1 MMNTKWCVGGL
12 VALAIFLTG
21 CAGTVQRENGK
32 AATPGRVLGLSYN
45 RVELQLT
52 EDARKLQA
60 DNPQFSP
67 KELARFM
74 ELRLDANNL
83 LRVDAPYKINVT
95 IDDFRVRSAAS
106 AVLLGILAG
115 TDSLSGRVQIVDAAG
130 QQLHAFKVNA
140 SYGLG
145 GWGGGQDSMRMNWL
159 YEKFAE
165 LTLNELTG
173 NTKTVDL
180 DKSAATRAPQSSVV
194 IAAKPTAPGATA
206 APTTKAAGI
215 AYLGSG
221 FANIDDVDAIPYIND
236 TARAQYREWLKK
248 STPRAFALSISGHY
262 AWANGMRSVDGSALQ
277 DPVERV
283 MTNCNRVSPEPCS
296 LYAVNGVVVWKK
308 DNTAAAKPLAE
319 TATP

>member
-1 MMNTKWCVGGL
+1 MWNAKWSAGAL
-12 VALAIFLTG
+12 IALAVLLTG
-21 CAGTVQRENGK
+21 CAGTVQREGGK
-32 AATPGRVLGLSYN
+32 AATPGRLLGLSYN

-52 EDARKLQA
+52 DDARKLQA
-60 DNPQFSP
+60 DNAQFSP

-74 ELRLDANNL
+74 ELRLDGNDL
-83 LRVDAPYKINVT
+83 LRADAPNSIHIT
-95 IDDFRVRSAAS
+95 IEDFRVRSAAS

-115 TDSLSGRVQIVDAAG
+115 TDSLSGRVQVLDATG
-130 QQLHAFKVNA
+130 QQLHSFKVNA

-180 DKSAATRAPQSSVV
+180 DKSTARTQQHSLV
-194 IAAKPTAPGATA
+194 IAPKPTSSGTA
-206 APTTKAAGI
+206 APAPATKMTGI

-221 FANIDDVDAIPYIND
+221 FANIDDVDAIPYID
-236 TARAQYREWLKK
+236 DKAREQYRDWLKK
-248 STPRAFALSISGHY
+248 STPRAFALSMSGKY
-262 AWANGMRSVDGSALQ
+262 AWANGMRSVDGGPLQ

-283 MTNCNRVSPEPCS
+283 MANCNRISTEPCH

-308 DNTAAAKPLAE
+308 EGYAAAKPLAE
-319 TATP
+319 ITAP

>member
-1 MMNTKWCVGGL
+1 MLNTKFCTGALMALL
-12 VALAIFLTG
+12 VLLVG
-21 CAGTVQRENGK
+21 CAGTVQREGGK
-32 AATPGRVLGLSYN
+32 AATPGSVLRLGYN
-45 RVELQLT
+45 RVDLQLT
-52 EDARKLQA
+52 DDARKLQA

-83 LRVDAPYKINVT
+83 LQVDAPYQIRIT

-130 QQLHAFKVNA
+130 QQLQAFKVNA

-173 NTKTVDL
+173 NTKAVDL
-180 DKSAATRAPQSSVV
+180 DKSAAKRTPQSNVV
-194 IAAKPTAPGATA
+194 IAPKPTAPGTTA
-206 APTTKAAGI
+206 APTTKAAGV

-236 TARAQYREWLKK
+236 TARAQYREWLTK

-262 AWANGMRSVDGSALQ
+262 AWTNGIRPVDVSAPR
-277 DPVERV
+277 DPSERALAI
-283 MTNCNRVSPEPCS
+283 CNRNSPEPCS

-308 DNTAAAKPLAE
+308 DNTAAATPV
-319 TATP
+319 TASTAP